1 MTKFDSGSF
10 DWLVPPLLLPTPT
23 TQFSLDHKRQSR
35 KPNRKKWKR
44 SVSSNSD
51 SVELMTPL
59 RTLISDFHQVISS
72 LMTPTLTPSLVK
84 PSLYRMLRF
93 ESFLFTCLT
102 YRNVQHF
109 RNGPVHEFYGLKAS
123 QMSKVRASSHEYPHV
138 EKSRIFG
145 NRISKVRWPTTVTQK
160 N

>member
-1 MTKFDSGSF
+1 MG
-10 DWLVPPLLLPTPT
+10 
-23 TQFSLDHKRQSR
+23 HKRRSR
-35 KPNRKKWKR
+35 KRNRKKWKR
-44 SVSSNSD
+44 SVSSDSD

-59 RTLISDFHQVISS
+59 RTLIFDFHKVISS
-72 LMTPTLTPSLVK
+72 LMTPTTTPTLTLSLVK
-84 PSLYRMLRF
+84 TSLYRMLHF

-102 YRNVQHF
+102 YRNVQCF

>member
-1 MTKFDSGSF
+1 M
-10 DWLVPPLLLPTPT
+10 
-23 TQFSLDHKRQSR
+23 DHKRRSR
-35 KPNRKKWKR
+35 KRNRKKWKR
-44 SVSSNSD
+44 SVSSDSD

-59 RTLISDFHQVISS
+59 RTLIFDFHKVISS
-72 LMTPTLTPSLVK
+72 LMTPTTTPTLTLSLVK
-84 PSLYRMLRF
+84 TSLYRMLRF

-102 YRNVQHF
+102 YRNVQRF
-109 RNGPVHEFYGLKAS
+109 RNRPVHKFYGLRAS